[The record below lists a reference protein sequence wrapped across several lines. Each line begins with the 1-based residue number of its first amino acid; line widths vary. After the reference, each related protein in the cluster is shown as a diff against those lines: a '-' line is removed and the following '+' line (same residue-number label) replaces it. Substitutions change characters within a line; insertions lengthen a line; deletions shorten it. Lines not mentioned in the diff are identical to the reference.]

1 MKINLA
7 EFINK
12 NETVAVALSGGS
24 DSMALL
30 HYMHKNAKDYGFNVI
45 AINVEHGIRGEQSKK
60 DTEFV
65 KNYCDNL
72 GVELICYS
80 VDCIAYSKKQKLSL
94 EEGARKLR
102 YDCFFNAITNG
113 KCSKIATAHHLR
125 DNVESI
131 LLNLFRGTGLKGLAG
146 ITSDYDGKIIRPF
159 INVTKEEIE
168 RYVLENSIPFVTDES
183 NFSDEYS
190 RNFIRLN
197 VLPKICEI
205 FPDAEKSITRLS
217 SIVKLED
224 DFLDKLAIKSLTI
237 KNNYAIIPI
246 DLERAIF
253 NRAVILALK
262 KLGVSKDWQKIH
274 VDDVYK
280 LCRLQNG
287 AQIILP
293 KHFTATKE
301 YDKIIIS
308 QIANDK
314 FSEVP
319 FSLGKL
325 DFNNNFLI
333 IETVKSP
340 VDLKD
345 GLYLDLDKIPKTA
358 VIRTKKDNDLF
369 VKFGGG
375 GTKKLNDYL
384 TDVKVPLRLRSALPV
399 LADGDKI
406 LAIFGVAISEKVK
419 VDGSTVNIIKITKEE
434 LK

>member
-7 EFINK
+7 EFVNK

-45 AINVEHGIRGEQSKK
+45 AINVEHGIRGEQSKN

-65 KNYCDNL
+65 KNYCANL

-80 VDCIAYSKKQKLSL
+80 VDCITYSKNQKLSL

-102 YDCFFNAITNG
+102 YDCFFDSITNG
-113 KCSKIATAHHLR
+113 KCDKIATAHHLR

-146 ITSDYDGKIIRPF
+146 ITSDYDGKIIRPL
-159 INVTKEEIE
+159 INVKKEEIE

-205 FPDAEKSITRLS
+205 FPDAEKSIARLS

-224 DFLDKLAIKSLTI
+224 EFLDELALKSLTI
-237 KNNYAIIPI
+237 KNNCAIIPV

-253 NRAVILALK
+253 NRVVILALK
-262 KLGVSKDWQKIH
+262 KLGISKNWQKVH

-287 AQIILP
+287 SQIILP

-301 YDKIIIS
+301 YDKIIIT
-308 QIANDK
+308 QISNDE
-314 FSEVP
+314 FLEVP

-325 DFNNNFLI
+325 NFNDNILT
-333 IETVKSP
+333 IEDVNSP

-345 GLYLDLDKIPKTA
+345 GLYLDLDKIPNTA
-358 VIRTKKDNDLF
+358 VIRTKKDSDVF

-384 TDVKVPLRLRSALPV
+384 TDVKVPLRLRSTLPV
-399 LADGDKI
+399 LADGDLI

-434 LK
+434 IE